1 MVTAELI
8 QEFQLL
14 QNSRANRFA
23 DEMADRILLSVD
35 AVNEKLNSS
44 VGKRGSMLLALEKGL
59 NTKVIRK
66 LRNRFLN
73 KG

>member
-23 DEMADRILLSVD
+23 DEMADRILSSVD
-35 AVNEKLNSS
+35 TVNEKITSS
-44 VGKRGSMLLALEKGL
+44 LGKRGSMLLTLEKGL
-59 NTKVIRK
+59 NAKVIRK

>member
-23 DEMADRILLSVD
+23 DEMADMILLSVD
-35 AVNEKLNSS
+35 TVNEKLNSS
-44 VGKRGSMLLALEKGL
+44 LGKRGTMLFALEKGL
-59 NTKVIRK
+59 NAKVIRK
-66 LRNRFLN
+66 LRNRFLK

>member
-66 LRNRFLN
+66 LRNRF
-73 KG
+73 

>member
-1 MVTAELI
+1 MVSTELI

-14 QNSRANRFA
+14 QNSRANRIA
-23 DEMADRILLSVD
+23 DELADRILLSVD
-35 AVNEKLNSS
+35 SVNEKLHSS
-44 VGKRGSMLLALEKGL
+44 LGKRGTMLLALEKGL